1 MVAIEFENIHD
12 ISVDTSR
19 TETTVSFR
27 DRRGSDVD
35 LKMTYCDARLL
46 EERLREALRK
56 VSV

>member
-1 MVAIEFENIHD
+1 MLTQNFENVHD

-35 LKMTYCDARLL
+35 WKMTYWDAKLL
-46 EERLREALRK
+46 EERLREALGK
-56 VSV
+56 VST

>member
-1 MVAIEFENIHD
+1 MLTLNFENVHD

-27 DRRGSDVD
+27 DRRGSYVD

-46 EERLREALRK
+46 EERLREALGK
-56 VSV
+56 VSI